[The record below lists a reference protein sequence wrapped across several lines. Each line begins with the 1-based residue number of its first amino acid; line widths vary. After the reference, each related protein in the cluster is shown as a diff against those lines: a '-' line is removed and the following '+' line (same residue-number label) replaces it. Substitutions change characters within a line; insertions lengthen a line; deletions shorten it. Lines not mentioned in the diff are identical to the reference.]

1 MRPRRA
7 AAGTTAPRQSH
18 AFVYVVDT
26 CPLLM
31 QLHRLRLLLV
41 LMQPPQQAL
50 TAAAAAPLN
59 MPLLPVPW
67 GVRVYAC
74 TCGLLRAFVY
84 MCVFA
89 HMDVGVCLYV
99 AASRESEVVGK
110 YLTLVD
116 VPVEGGKK
124 GQRQPPRAGA
134 AASAGSTAAAPTT
147 GVVRKPEDTRTVAA
161 GGKVL
166 RQAMGT
172 IVPAAGTVTTKK
184 DEYASVISAYKKPKR
199 TFAFEG
205 W

>member
-31 QLHRLRLLLV
+31 QLHQLRLLV
-41 LMQPPQQAL
+41 VGVDAPA
-50 TAAAAAPLN
+50 TTGADCCGSCTSEHAAATGALGRARVC
-59 MPLLPVPW
+59 MH
-67 GVRVYAC
+67 VRLC
-74 TCGLLRAFVY
+74 AFAY

-116 VPVEGGKK
+116 VPVEGGNK

-199 TFAFEG
+199 AFAFEG